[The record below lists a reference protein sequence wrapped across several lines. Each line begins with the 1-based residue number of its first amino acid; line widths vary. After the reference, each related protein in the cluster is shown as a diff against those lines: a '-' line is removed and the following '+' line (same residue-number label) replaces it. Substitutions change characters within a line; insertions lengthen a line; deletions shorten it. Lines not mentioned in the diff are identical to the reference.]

1 MLDLSRTQALL
12 GEQALQKL
20 RDSAVAV
27 FGVGGVGSFA
37 AEALA
42 RCGVGRLIL
51 IDSDTVHPSN
61 ANRQIIAL
69 QSTMGRPKTHVMRE
83 RILDINPGAHVE
95 THEIF
100 YGAEAAEQV
109 FAGEMNYVVDA
120 IDSMDAKLSLIL
132 ECKRRGIGIISSMG
146 TGCKLYPERLRVM
159 DVFDTK
165 YDPIARLLRKR
176 LREQGVGSLDVV
188 CSDERPGLTCV
199 DDEGRRVPS
208 SIAFVPSV
216 CGLIMAGVVVR
227 KLAGVE

>member
-20 RDSAVAV
+20 KNSAVAV

-42 RCGVGRLIL
+42 RSGVGRLIL
-51 IDSDTVHPSN
+51 VDSDTVHPSN
-61 ANRQIIAL
+61 ANRQLIAL
-69 QSTMGRPKTHVMRE
+69 QSTMGQPKTHVMRD
-83 RILDINPGAHVE
+83 RILDINPDAHVE
-95 THEIF
+95 THELF
-100 YGAEAAEQV
+100 YSADTAEQV
-109 FAGEMNYVVDA
+109 FAGEIDYVADA

-159 DVFDTK
+159 DIFDTK

-176 LREQGVGSLDVV
+176 LREQGVTGLDVV
-188 CSDERPGLTCV
+188 CSDEQPGLTCV

-216 CGLIMAGVVVR
+216 CGLMMAGVVVR